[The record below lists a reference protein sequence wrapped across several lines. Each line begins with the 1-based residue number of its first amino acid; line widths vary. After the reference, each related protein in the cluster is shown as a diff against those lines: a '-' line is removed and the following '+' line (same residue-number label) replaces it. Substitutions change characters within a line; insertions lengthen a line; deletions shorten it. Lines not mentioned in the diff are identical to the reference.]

1 MARPVQTLPPSPCL
15 RLKKTT
21 LSLDF
26 EHDRWFSGVGAYSG
40 GPVLPAVCEGD
51 PQGQPGPAR
60 GAVGNTEEVTDWGF
74 RESSVEEGT
83 LELGL
88 EG

>member
-1 MARPVQTLPPSPCL
+1 MVAAIYYCYCYC
-15 RLKKTT
+15 
-21 LSLDF
+21 
-26 EHDRWFSGVGAYSG
+26 YSHI
-40 GPVLPAVCEGD
+40 
-51 PQGQPGPAR
+51 Q